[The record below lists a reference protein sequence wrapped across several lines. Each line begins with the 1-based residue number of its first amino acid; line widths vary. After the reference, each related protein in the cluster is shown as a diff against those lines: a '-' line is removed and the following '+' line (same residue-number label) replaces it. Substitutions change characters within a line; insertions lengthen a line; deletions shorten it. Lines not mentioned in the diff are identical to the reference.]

1 MRSPPLQVV
10 EPLTQRQHTTT
21 VCGGGG
27 LNKYQRRAADCLQ
40 VRRESRQH
48 GVAFMAWVILS
59 AYPHLHRA
67 SLVTG
72 VRSVQKSTGAWE
84 PHLDVGRE
92 EERYG

>member
-1 MRSPPLQVV
+1 
-10 EPLTQRQHTTT
+10 
-21 VCGGGG
+21 
-27 LNKYQRRAADCLQ
+27 
-40 VRRESRQH
+40 
-48 GVAFMAWVILS
+48 MAWVILS